1 MPVRGL
7 GNSPKAGRLLTS
19 RAHALKRIRLH
30 LCDFQSILASYN
42 KQGRLTADEAKLA
55 FLKALFRWPTFGCA
69 FFEVKVSVCQRTPR
83 ERRPLLLSVVD

>member
-1 MPVRGL
+1 MHVRGL

-69 FFEVKVSVCQRTPR
+69 FFEVKVSVCQRAPR